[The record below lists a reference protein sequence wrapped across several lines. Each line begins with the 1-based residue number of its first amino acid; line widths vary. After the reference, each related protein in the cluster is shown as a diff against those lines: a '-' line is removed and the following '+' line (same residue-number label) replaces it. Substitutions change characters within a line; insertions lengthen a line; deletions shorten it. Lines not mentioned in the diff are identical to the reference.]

1 MTPLPISFYLRDDV
15 LLIAKEL
22 IGKVIETNINGQR
35 TSGMIIETEAYAG
48 IDDKASHAYG
58 GRRTRR
64 NEAMFGTGG
73 NAYVYL
79 CYGLHHLFNVVT
91 NKNDVPHAVLIRG
104 VLPFQGIAIMED
116 RRRLKAT
123 HPRFSTGPGTLT
135 QALGI
140 GMQHNMIGLQENELT
155 IRDCNFI
162 IAEDEIKTT
171 PRIGVDYAGE
181 DALLPYRFLLHG
193 SSIDRLRG
201 ALSGLDENR

>member
-1 MTPLPISFYLRDDV
+1 MKLLPVSFYRRENV
-15 LLIAKEL
+15 LLIAREL

-35 TSGMIIETEAYAG
+35 TSGIITETEAYAG

-58 GRRTRR
+58 GKRTRR
-64 NEAMFGTGG
+64 NEAMYGTGG
-73 NAYVYL
+73 HAYVYL

-91 NKNDVPHAVLIRG
+91 NKNGVPHAVLIRG
-104 VLPFQGIAIMED
+104 VLPFQGIATMED

-140 GMQHNMIGLQENELT
+140 GMQHNTISLQGHELT
-155 IRDCNFI
+155 IRDGDFI
-162 IAEDEIKTT
+162 SAEDEITTT

-181 DALLPYRFLLHG
+181 DALLPYRFLWHG
-193 SSIDRLRG
+193 SALERLRVV
-201 ALSGLDENR
+201 LSGLDENR